1 MKTIQRIYLYLVSA
15 ISLTTVTWAVILLAR
30 LVLRE
35 GIGQG
40 QITELASLLAVIIV
54 GLPIFL
60 FHWLIAQ
67 RMAARDAADR
77 ASLIRHIY
85 FWLMMGIGAVP
96 LIANVYRLLDNLLLN
111 VLGGIQKSY
120 YPYDLTTPEHLAVII
135 VWGVVWFYLWR
146 QVQTDD
152 RLIPPDDNRLGLR
165 RIYLLIFSETGLVMT
180 TLGAITLL
188 QTLMQ
193 TAATGINWRTPIAD
207 SSAQLLVG
215 CVVWVGHW
223 IFLQKFFHT
232 GSSSEERSV
241 LRKIYLYLNIFVS
254 MVMTVV
260 SASTLLKRLLEL
272 ALGAPPANEPLL
284 SQLSIP
290 IPLLIVGGV
299 LWAYHWAVLRH
310 DAAQAPEAPRQ
321 ATVRRIYAYL
331 VAGVGL
337 AVLLTGIVGLL
348 GILIDMLTSPA
359 EVGLSFYREEV
370 AAFIA
375 MIVVGTPVWLLPW
388 RRSQKLALAPT
399 DSTPLGQSAIEER
412 RSTTRKIYLYFY
424 VLVAMLAIFGSA
436 GWFVYHILTALLG
449 ADLPNDFITQVL
461 VALVITL
468 LAVGV
473 GVYHWLAIRQDG
485 KLEQAGETKR
495 LADISVTVID
505 GDSGKLGQIIIEA
518 LGQELPGIHIKPVGL
533 TDGAVAAMS
542 GQPFSDEAVSQ
553 TNYIIGDW
561 QALTAPAVASAV
573 ERSDALKLVIPTS
586 ESGWIWAGLRKQSSM
601 YYATQA
607 VRGIKQA
614 IEGEEIDFDSFNNPA
629 LVVLAVIGGIIGF
642 LILAGGVIGV
652 VGNLM

>member
-15 ISLTTVTWAVILLAR
+15 ISLTTITWAVILLAR

-77 ASLIRHIY
+77 ATLIRHIY
-85 FWLMMGIGAVP
+85 FWLVMGIGAVP
-96 LIANVYRLLDNLLLN
+96 LIANVYRMLDNLLLN
-111 VLGGIQKSY
+111 GLGGIQKSH
-120 YPYDLTTPEHLAVII
+120 YPYDLTVPEHLAVII
-135 VWGVVWFYLWR
+135 VWGVVWLYLWR
-146 QVQTDD
+146 QVQIDD
-152 RLIPPDDNRLGLR
+152 RLIAPDDNRLGVR
-165 RIYLLIFSETGLVMT
+165 RIYLLVFAETGLVMT
-180 TLGAITLL
+180 TLGAIGLL

-193 TAATGINWRTPIAD
+193 TASTGINWRTPIAD

-232 GSSSEERSV
+232 GSPTEERSV
-241 LRKIYLYLNIFVS
+241 LRKIYLYLNIFIS
-254 MVMTVV
+254 AVMTVF
-260 SASTLLKRLLEL
+260 SASTLLKRLIEL
-272 ALGAPPANEPLL
+272 ALGAPPADEPLL

-290 IPLLIVGGV
+290 IPLLVVGGV
-299 LWAYHWAVLRH
+299 LWAYHWMILH
-310 DAAQAPEAPRQ
+310 QDATHAPEVPRQ

-331 VAGVGL
+331 VAGIGL
-337 AVLLTGIVGLL
+337 AVLLSGTVGLL

-359 EVGLSFYREEV
+359 EIGLSYYREEV

-375 MIVVGTPVWLLPW
+375 MIIVGAPVWLLPW
-388 RRSQKLALAPT
+388 RRSQNLALAPT
-399 DSTPLGQSAIEER
+399 DATPVGQSAIEER

-449 ADLPNDFITQVL
+449 ADLPDDFITQVL

-485 KLEQAGETKR
+485 KLEQTDEAQR
-495 LADISVTVID
+495 LADISITVID
-505 GDSGKLGQIIIEA
+505 GDSGQLGHALIEKLQ
-518 LGQELPGIHIKPVGL
+518 QELPGIQIKPVGL
-533 TDGAVAAMS
+533 TDDAVATMS
-542 GQPFSDEAVSQ
+542 GQPFTSEAIAE
-553 TNYIIGDW
+553 TDYIIGNW
-561 QALTAPAVASAV
+561 QALTAPDIVLAV
-573 ERSDALKLVIPTS
+573 ERSDALKLIIPTT
-586 ESGWIWAGLRKQSSM
+586 EPGWIWAGLRKQSPA
-601 YYATQA
+601 YYAAQA

-614 IEGEEIDFDSFNNPA
+614 IEGEEIDFDSFSNPA
-629 LVVLAVIGGIIGF
+629 LVVLAVIGGIVGF
-642 LILAGGVIGV
+642 LILAGGVIGIV
-652 VGNLM
+652 SSSF